1 MLVSNMQFEKLS
13 CIYEN
18 FSKTLHLNKI
28 FKINNYIAIDSINVT
43 IICNDCSRDPSQ
55 FLIPWVYFV
64 VSHEK

>member
-1 MLVSNMQFEKLS
+1 MYNV
-13 CIYEN
+13 
-18 FSKTLHLNKI
+18 H
-28 FKINNYIAIDSINVT
+28 INIAIDSINVT